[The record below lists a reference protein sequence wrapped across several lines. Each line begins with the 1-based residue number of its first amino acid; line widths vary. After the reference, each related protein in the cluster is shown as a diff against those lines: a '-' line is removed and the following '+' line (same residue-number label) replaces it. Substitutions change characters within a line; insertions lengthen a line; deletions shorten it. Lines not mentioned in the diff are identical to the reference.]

1 MEKKL
6 QITLTAARVNA
17 GLTLDEVAKKIHKS
31 KNTIIAWEKGQ
42 KAIDVYNFNELCILY
57 KVPKECIILPC
68 YSTQS
73 GEKEGKNEEK

>member
-31 KNTIIAWEKGQ
+31 KNTIIAWEKG
-42 KAIDVYNFNELCILY
+42 KTAIDIYNFNELCILY

>member
-31 KNTIIAWEKGQ
+31 KNTIIAWEKG
-42 KAIDVYNFNELCILY
+42 KTAIDVYNFNELCILY

-73 GEKEGKNEEK
+73 GEKEGKKEEK